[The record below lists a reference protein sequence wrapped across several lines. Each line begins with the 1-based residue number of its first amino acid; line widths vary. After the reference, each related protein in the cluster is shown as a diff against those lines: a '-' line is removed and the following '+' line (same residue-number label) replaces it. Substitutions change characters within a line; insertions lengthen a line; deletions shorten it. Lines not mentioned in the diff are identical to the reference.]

1 MWKHNASGVIYRM
14 GGCMKWSISAK
25 DEWPKGRVATATE
38 QRVLVE
44 NVRPLWE
51 KGLSPNLVWY
61 SVAVPTYIPPRPN
74 PFMFLR
80 VITETP
86 FQSDC
91 RVGFSG
97 ETVISGLTKTCTHW
111 PRIVRNECNK
121 YRYNYCKNTTDSA
134 VRCGRTA
141 LSAMH
146 RESRACISVTNKLAL
161 ERHIKT
167 FF

>member
-14 GGCMKWSISAK
+14 GGSMKWSISAK

-38 QRVLVE
+38 QSVLVE
-44 NVRPLWE
+44 NVLPLWE
-51 KGLSPNLVWY
+51 GGLSPNLVWY
-61 SVAVPTYIPPRPN
+61 SVAVPTYILPRPN

-111 PRIVRNECNK
+111 PRVSYATNATNIDTIIVKTQLTQQFGVGGPHYLQCTEKVVRA
-121 YRYNYCKNTTDSA
+121 SA
-134 VRCGRTA
+134 
-141 LSAMH
+141 
-146 RESRACISVTNKLAL
+146 
-161 ERHIKT
+161 
-167 FF
+167 